1 MFYFSGLKRLQA
13 IILGFGVP
21 NIVIEKTTI
30 NTDSLILSPTVPLV
44 DDSIDDEDHGGEE
57 GFYF

>member
-1 MFYFSGLKRLQA
+1 M
-13 IILGFGVP
+13 P

-30 NTDSLILSPTVPLV
+30 NTDSLILSPTAPLV
-44 DDSIDDEDHGGEE
+44 EDSVDEDHGGEE